1 MFAPVNIQECDLL
14 QVKVTYAKQYCG
26 GAGFCIACLSVH
38 WRMYDALFEAT
49 ALIRKLF

>member
-26 GAGFCIACLSVH
+26 GAGFCIACLSVQ
-38 WRMYDALFEAT
+38 YDTLFEAT